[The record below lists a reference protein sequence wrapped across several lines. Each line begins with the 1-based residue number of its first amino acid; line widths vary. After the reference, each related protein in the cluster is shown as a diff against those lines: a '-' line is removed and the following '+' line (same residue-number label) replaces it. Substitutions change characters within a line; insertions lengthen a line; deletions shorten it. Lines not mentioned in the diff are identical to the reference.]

1 MDRYK
6 VKKGT
11 VLLAEP
17 FMQDP
22 NFRRAVVLVCENN
35 KTDGTVG
42 FVLNK
47 PLQMKINE
55 LIEDFPEIESQVFYG
70 GPVATDTIHYVHDVG
85 EILDESTL
93 VMPGV
98 FWGGDFE
105 KLKFLVES
113 KLVLP
118 HNIRF
123 FVGYSGWSSGQ
134 LKEELGYK
142 SWIISKMHA
151 NYIFKSK
158 PKHLWQQVM
167 FNLGDTFSVIAQI
180 PETHSLN

>member
-1 MDRYK
+1 MDSYK
-6 VKKGT
+6 VEKGT

-22 NFRRAVVLVCENN
+22 NFSRAVILVCENN
-35 KTDGTVG
+35 GEDGTVG
-42 FVLNK
+42 FVMNK

-55 LIEDFPEIESQVFYG
+55 LITDFPEMESQVFYG
-70 GPVATDTIHYVHDVG
+70 GPVATDTIHYIHNVG
-85 EILDESTL
+85 EILDNSQK
-93 VMPGV
+93 VIPGV
-98 FWGGDFE
+98 YWGGDYE

-142 SWIISKMHA
+142 SWVISQMDP

-167 FNLGDTFSVIAQI
+167 YNLGNTYSVISQI

>member
-1 MDRYK
+1 MDSYK
-6 VKKGT
+6 VENGT

-22 NFRRAVVLVCENN
+22 NFRRSVILVCENN
-35 KTDGTVG
+35 KEDGTVG
-42 FVLNK
+42 FVINK

-55 LIEDFPEIESQVFYG
+55 LIDDFPEIESQVFYG
-70 GPVATDTIHYVHDVG
+70 GPVATDTIHYIHNVG
-85 EILDESTL
+85 EILDDSQS
-93 VMPGV
+93 VIPGV
-98 FWGGDFE
+98 SWGGDYE
-105 KLKFLVES
+105 KLKFLIES

-123 FVGYSGWSSGQ
+123 FVGYSGWSTGQ

-142 SWIISKMHA
+142 SWVLSQMDP

-167 FNLGDTFSVIAQI
+167 YNLGDTYSVISQI
-180 PETHSLN
+180 PETQSLN

>member
-1 MDRYK
+1 MDSYK
-6 VKKGT
+6 VENGT

-17 FMQDP
+17 FMQDS
-22 NFRRAVVLVCENN
+22 NFRRSVILVCENN
-35 KTDGTVG
+35 NEDGTVG

-55 LIEDFPEIESQVFYG
+55 LITDFPEIESHVFYG
-70 GPVATDTIHYVHDVG
+70 GPVATDTIHYIHNIG
-85 EILDESTL
+85 EILDDSTPII
-93 VMPGV
+93 PGIQ
-98 FWGGDFE
+98 WGGDFE
-105 KLKFLVES
+105 KLKFLIES

-118 HNIRF
+118 LNIRF
-123 FVGYSGWSSGQ
+123 FVGYSGWSTGQ

-142 SWIISKMHA
+142 SWVTTKMHPS
-151 NYIFKSK
+151 YIFKSK
-158 PKHLWQQVM
+158 PEHLWQQVM

>member
-1 MDRYK
+1 MNIYK
-6 VKKGT
+6 VKNGT

-22 NFRRAVVLVCENN
+22 NFRRSVILICEHNGE
-35 KTDGTVG
+35 DGTVG

-55 LIEDFPEIESQVFYG
+55 LITDFPEIEAQVFYG
-70 GPVATDTIHYVHDVG
+70 GPVATDTIHYVHNVG
-85 EILDESTL
+85 EILDDSIE
-93 VMPGV
+93 VVPGV
-98 FWGGDFE
+98 YWGGDFE

-113 KLVLP
+113 NLVLS

-134 LKEELGYK
+134 LNEELAFK
-142 SWIISKMHA
+142 SWVTSNMDP

-167 FNLGDTFSVIAQI
+167 YNLGDRFSVIAQI